1 MKRKNYLLGPPFLCL
16 LVILIGYAN
25 SGELLVDIDKVFV
38 QPGKPNTK
46 IILDTNSP
54 LPAPKTYYSKDI
66 PSTIVV
72 ELDNVKMTKKPQFAQ
87 KESSLIK
94 DIKIEEAGANKIRC
108 LISLK
113 EPVPYRIITNHKST
127 VVELTKIQRALRE
140 YVFDSEAKKELEKA
154 SKKKISLEKIDISE
168 TKDRV
173 NITAKLSSEAVSN
186 VFALDNPLR
195 LVVDL
200 FDTLYSNPTFDR
212 PIKKLGVE
220 KVRAAQFQY
229 SNPNTITRIV
239 FDLNEAGHYAL
250 NSAKDKLT
258 ISFFKDHAPLTSPK
272 VLTAAPKKTESKQ
285 EKTPTIE
292 KILKEFEKRSQKEKE
307 YKDALKEK
315 QAKQATKPVLQK
327 PVKSKQKESE
337 EALIKPDTKKAKE
350 TTKQK
355 PSKSTEK
362 DKDIKDTIKEKQPI
376 ESTQQK
382 PAKSETKESKKA
394 SKKSEPK
401 QVQVKETTPMA
412 AATTKQK
419 DKEPK
424 ETPIKQETK
433 QVIEKISQ
441 KAVKSEQKGKE
452 PKETSIKPEVKHAEK
467 ATKIQ
472 QKPSEIVQPT
482 KNKQKE
488 PKETSI
494 KPETNQIKET
504 TSKTEDKTT
513 QKDKELKEAAVKT
526 EAKQDKET
534 PAQKPVKA
542 AQTEKQPKE
551 TIVLPK
557 SLQSPPEK
565 TEKIED
571 SKSSIEESPP
581 AKTVQPNRT
590 NPVQSEAQQQQFKP
604 RTIVEEEQK
613 YEGAIMDLR
622 VKDADLRDVILS
634 IGEIAGLNTVFDP
647 EVRGTVTCDLKDI
660 PWDQALDLILKI
672 NKMGKAI
679 EGNVLR
685 IAPPGTLTREREEQ
699 NRLRQSEELAEPLIV
714 RTFKLSYSKASDVS
728 QLLRAKISGRGDIV
742 LDARTNTL
750 IITDVRSKID
760 LIERLISVF
769 DTPTPQVSI
778 EARIV
783 EATAT
788 FSRNLG
794 VQWGFQGIA
803 DPFYGNQTSLQFP
816 HKILADGAL
825 IPQGTITKG
834 IGGPLGGYAINL
846 PAPAFNSAIGLSFGN
861 ILDTFRLDMALS
873 ALESSGEGQII
884 SCPRITTQNNKEA
897 EIIQGRQIPVQTVA
911 NFTTTVRYQN
921 AALELRATPQITAE
935 GTIIMDIDIQN
946 NSADFANLVNG
957 IPPLI
962 RQSASTT
969 VLVPDGGTTVIGG
982 IYRTEDSITR
992 ERVPFLHKIPILGYL
1007 FRSFA
1012 RTKQNRELLIFI
1024 TPRIIKM

>member
-25 SGELLVDIDKVFV
+25 PGESLVNIDKIFV
-38 QPGKPNTK
+38 QPGKLHTK

-54 LPAPKTYYSKDI
+54 LPAPKTYYAKDT
-66 PSTIVV
+66 PSTIVI
-72 ELDNVKMTKKPQFAQ
+72 ELDNVKMTEKPQFAQ

-94 DIKIEEAGANKIRC
+94 DIKIEKAGTNKIRC

-113 EPVPYRIITNHKST
+113 EPVPYRIFTNHKST
-127 VVELTKIQRALRE
+127 IVELTRIQRALRE
-140 YVFDSEAKKELEKA
+140 YIFDPEAKRGLEKT
-154 SKKKISLEKIDISE
+154 SKKKISLEKIDVSE
-168 TKDRV
+168 AKDRV

-200 FDTLYSNPTFDR
+200 FDTLYSNPTFVR

-220 KVRAAQFQY
+220 KVRAAQFQN
-229 SNPNTITRIV
+229 SSQNTITRIV

-250 NSAKDKLT
+250 NSAKDELT
-258 ISFFKDHAPLTSPK
+258 ISFFKDHAPLASPK
-272 VLTAAPKKTESKQ
+272 ALTPAPEKTESKPT
-285 EKTPTIE
+285 ETRTIE
-292 KILKEFEKRSQKEKE
+292 KILKEFEKRSQKEKDT
-307 YKDALKEK
+307 KDTIEKK
-315 QAKQATKPVLQK
+315 QAKQTPESSLQK
-327 PVKSKQKESE
+327 PVESKPKESK
-337 EALIKPDTKKAKE
+337 EALIKPDTQKDKVTAQ
-350 TTKQK
+350 QK
-355 PSKSTEK
+355 PGERVDK
-362 DKDIKDTIKEKQPI
+362 DKKLKDTIKEKQPKQTI
-376 ESTQQK
+376 KPVKQKSTK
-382 PAKSETKESKKA
+382 GEAKDSKEATPKA
-394 SKKSEPK
+394 
-401 QVQVKETTPMA
+401 T
-412 AATTKQK
+412 TTKQK
-419 DKEPK
+419 DKESK

-441 KAVKSEQKGKE
+441 EAVKSEQKGKE
-452 PKETSIKPEVKHAEK
+452 PVKD
-467 ATKIQ
+467 
-472 QKPSEIVQPT
+472 
-482 KNKQKE
+482 KQKE
-488 PKETSI
+488 PKETLV
-494 KPETNQIKET
+494 KPETKQLPETKQIKET
-504 TSKTEDKTT
+504 ASKTQDKTT
-513 QKDKELKEAAVKT
+513 QKDKELKEPVVKP
-526 EAKQDKET
+526 EAKQAKET
-534 PAQKPVKA
+534 PAQKSVKS
-542 AQTEKQPKE
+542 AQKEEQPKE

-557 SLQSPPEK
+557 SLQRPPEK
-565 TEKIED
+565 TEKIAD
-571 SKSSIEESPP
+571 SKSSIEVSTD
-581 AKTVQPNRT
+581 AKPSQPNRT
-590 NPVQSEAQQQQFKP
+590 SPVQSQTGQQQFRP

-613 YEGAIMDLR
+613 YEGTIMDIR

-672 NKMGKAI
+672 NKMGKTI

-699 NRLRQSEELAEPLIV
+699 NRLKQSEELGEPLMV
-714 RTFKLSYSKASDVS
+714 RTFKLSYSKANDVS
-728 QLLRAKISGRGDIV
+728 QLLRGKISSRGDIV

-750 IITDVRSKID
+750 IITDARSKIE

-783 EATAT
+783 EASAT

-794 VQWGFQGIA
+794 IQWGFRGIA
-803 DPFYGNQTSLQFP
+803 DPLYGNQTSLQFP

-834 IGGPLGGYAINL
+834 ISGPLGGYAINL
-846 PAPAFNSAIGLSFGN
+846 PAPAFNAAVGVSFGN
-861 ILDTFRLDMALS
+861 ILDTFRLDIALS

-969 VLVPDGGTTVIGG
+969 VMVPDGGTTVIGG

-992 ERVPFLHKIPILGYL
+992 ERVPFFHKIPILGSL
-1007 FRSFA
+1007 FKNFA

>member
-1 MKRKNYLLGPPFLCL
+1 MKRKNYLLVPPFLCL

-25 SGELLVDIDKVFV
+25 SGEALVDIDKVLI
-38 QPGKPNTK
+38 QPGKLNTK
-46 IILDTNSP
+46 IIFGTNSP
-54 LPAPKTYYSKDI
+54 LPAPKTYYSKDT

-72 ELDNVKMTKKPQFAQ
+72 ELDNVKMTKKPQFAR
-87 KESSLIK
+87 KDTSLIK
-94 DIKIEEAGANKIRC
+94 DIKIEKAGAKKIRF

-127 VVELTKIQRALRE
+127 VVELTKIQRALKE
-140 YVFDSEAKKELEKA
+140 YVFDSEAKKEFEKTP
-154 SKKKISLEKIDISE
+154 KKKISLEKIDVSE

-200 FDTLYSNPTFDR
+200 FDTLYSNQTFDR

-239 FDLNEAGHYAL
+239 FDLNEPGRYAL
-250 NSAKDKLT
+250 NSTKDKLT

-272 VLTAAPKKTESKQ
+272 ALTPAPKKTESKQ
-285 EKTPTIE
+285 AKARTIE

-307 YKDALKEK
+307 YEDSVEKK
-315 QAKQATKPVLQK
+315 QAKQASEPILQK
-327 PVKSKQKESE
+327 PVKSKKKEPE
-337 EALIKPDTKKAKE
+337 EALKKPDAKKTKEA
-350 TTKQK
+350 TKQK
-355 PSKSTEK
+355 PSKSIEK
-362 DKDIKDTIKEKQPI
+362 DKDLKDTIKKKQPI
-376 ESTQQK
+376 ESAQQK
-382 PAKSETKESKKA
+382 DKESKK
-394 SKKSEPK
+394 
-401 QVQVKETTPMA
+401 
-412 AATTKQK
+412 
-419 DKEPK
+419 
-424 ETPIKQETK
+424 TPIKQETK
-433 QVIEKISQ
+433 QVIEKTSQ
-441 KAVKSEQKGKE
+441 KAVKSD
-452 PKETSIKPEVKHAEK
+452 P
-467 ATKIQ
+467 
-472 QKPSEIVQPT
+472 
-482 KNKQKE
+482 KQKE
-488 PKETSI
+488 PKETLG
-494 KPETNQIKET
+494 KPETKQTKET
-504 TSKTEDKTT
+504 ALKIQDKTT

-526 EAKQDKET
+526 EAKKVKET
-534 PAQKPVKA
+534 PAQKPVKVVQKDKVEKPKETIKKTQPKQIIEPKPEIKQTKETA
-542 AQTEKQPKE
+542 LKIQDKTTQKNKELKETPVQKPVKVAQKDKVEKPKE

-557 SLQSPPEK
+557 SFQKPPEK

-571 SKSSIEESPP
+571 SKSSIEVSTP
-581 AKTVQPNRT
+581 AKPTQPKRT
-590 NPVQSEAQQQQFKP
+590 DPVQSQTQQQQFRP
-604 RTIVEEEQK
+604 RTIAEEEQK

-622 VKDADLRDVILS
+622 VKDADLRDIILS

-647 EVRGTVTCDLKDI
+647 EVRGTVTCDLRDI

-672 NKMGKAI
+672 NKMGMTI

-699 NRLRQSEELAEPLIV
+699 NRLKQSVQLAEPLIV
-714 RTFKLSYSKASDVS
+714 RIFKLSYSKASDVS
-728 QLLRAKISGRGDIV
+728 TLLRGKISSRGDIV

-750 IITDVRSKID
+750 IITDVRSKIQ

-783 EATAT
+783 EVTAT
-788 FSRNLG
+788 FSRNIG
-794 VQWGFQGIA
+794 IQWGFRGIA

-846 PAPAFNSAIGLSFGN
+846 PAPSFSSVIGISFGN

-884 SCPRITTQNNKEA
+884 SCPRITTQNNKQA

-969 VLVPDGGTTVIGG
+969 VMVPDGGTTVIGG

-992 ERVPFLHKIPILGYL
+992 EKVPFLHKIPILGSL
-1007 FRSFA
+1007 FKNFA

>member
-1 MKRKNYLLGPPFLCL
+1 MKRKNYLLVPPFLCL

-25 SGELLVDIDKVFV
+25 SGEALVDIDKVLI
-38 QPGKPNTK
+38 QPGKLNTK
-46 IILDTNSP
+46 IIFGTNSP
-54 LPAPKTYYSKDI
+54 LPAPKTYYSKDT

-72 ELDNVKMTKKPQFAQ
+72 ELDNVKMIKKPQFAR
-87 KESSLIK
+87 KDTSLIK
-94 DIKIEEAGANKIRC
+94 DIKIEKAGAKKIRF

-113 EPVPYRIITNHKST
+113 EPVPYRIITNHEST
-127 VVELTKIQRALRE
+127 VVELTKIQRALKE
-140 YVFDSEAKKELEKA
+140 YIFDSEAKKEFEKTP
-154 SKKKISLEKIDISE
+154 KKKIYLEKIDISE

-200 FDTLYSNPTFDR
+200 FDTLYSNQTFDR

-239 FDLNEAGHYAL
+239 FDLNEPGRYAL
-250 NSAKDKLT
+250 NSTKDKLT

-272 VLTAAPKKTESKQ
+272 ALTPVPKKTESKQ
-285 EKTPTIE
+285 AKARTIE
-292 KILKEFEKRSQKEKE
+292 KILKEFEQRSQEEKE
-307 YKDALKEK
+307 YEDTVEKK
-315 QAKQATKPVLQK
+315 QAKQTSEPILQK
-327 PVKSKQKESE
+327 PVKSKKKEPE
-337 EALIKPDTKKAKE
+337 EALKKPDAKKTKEA
-350 TTKQK
+350 TKQK
-355 PSKSTEK
+355 PSKGIEK
-362 DKDIKDTIKEKQPI
+362 DKDLKDTIKKKQPI
-376 ESTQQK
+376 ESAQQK
-382 PAKSETKESKKA
+382 DKESKK
-394 SKKSEPK
+394 
-401 QVQVKETTPMA
+401 
-412 AATTKQK
+412 
-419 DKEPK
+419 
-424 ETPIKQETK
+424 TPIKQETK
-433 QVIEKISQ
+433 QVIEKTSQ
-441 KAVKSEQKGKE
+441 KAVKSD
-452 PKETSIKPEVKHAEK
+452 P
-467 ATKIQ
+467 
-472 QKPSEIVQPT
+472 
-482 KNKQKE
+482 KQKE
-488 PKETSI
+488 PKETLA
-494 KPETNQIKET
+494 KPETKET
-504 TSKTEDKTT
+504 ALKIQDKTT
-513 QKDKELKEAAVKT
+513 QKDKELKE
-526 EAKQDKET
+526 T
-534 PAQKPVKA
+534 PVQKPVKV
-542 AQTEKQPKE
+542 AQKDKVEKPKE

-557 SLQSPPEK
+557 SFQKPPEK

-571 SKSSIEESPP
+571 SKSSIEVSTP
-581 AKTVQPNRT
+581 AKPTQPKRT
-590 NPVQSEAQQQQFKP
+590 DPVQSQTQQQQFRP
-604 RTIVEEEQK
+604 RTIAEEEQK

-622 VKDADLRDVILS
+622 VKDADLRDIILS

-647 EVRGTVTCDLKDI
+647 EVRGTVTCDLRDI

-672 NKMGKAI
+672 NKMGMTI

-699 NRLRQSEELAEPLIV
+699 NRLKQSVQLAEPLIV
-714 RTFKLSYSKASDVS
+714 RIFKLSYSKASDVS
-728 QLLRAKISGRGDIV
+728 TLLRGKISSRGDIV
-742 LDARTNTL
+742 LDVRTNTL
-750 IITDVRSKID
+750 IITDVRSKIQ

-783 EATAT
+783 EVTAT
-788 FSRNLG
+788 FSRNIG
-794 VQWGFQGIA
+794 IQWGFRGIA

-846 PAPAFNSAIGLSFGN
+846 PAPSFSSVIGISFGN

-884 SCPRITTQNNKEA
+884 SCPRITTQNNKQA
-897 EIIQGRQIPVQTVA
+897 EIIQGRQIPIQTVA

-969 VLVPDGGTTVIGG
+969 VMVPDGGTTVIGG

-992 ERVPFLHKIPILGYL
+992 EKVPFLHKIPILGSL
-1007 FRSFA
+1007 FKNFA

>member
-1 MKRKNYLLGPPFLCL
+1 MKRKNYLLGPPFLFL

-25 SGELLVDIDKVFV
+25 SGESLVDIDKVLV
-38 QPGKPNTK
+38 QPGKLNTK

-72 ELDNVKMTKKPQFAQ
+72 ELDNVKMTKKPQFDQ

-94 DIKIEEAGANKIRC
+94 DIKIEKAGPKKIRC
-108 LISLK
+108 FISLK

-140 YVFDSEAKKELEKA
+140 YVFDSEAKKELGKA
-154 SKKKISLEKIDISE
+154 SKKKKISLEKIDISE
-168 TKDRV
+168 TKDSV

-250 NSAKDKLT
+250 DSAKDKLT
-258 ISFFKDHAPLTSPK
+258 ISFFKEQAPLTSPR
-272 VLTAAPKKTESKQ
+272 VPTAAPEKTESKKP
-285 EKTPTIE
+285 ETPTIE
-292 KILKEFEKRSQKEKE
+292 KILKEFEKRSQKEK
-307 YKDALKEK
+307 DAT
-315 QAKQATKPVLQK
+315 Q
-327 PVKSKQKESE
+327 
-337 EALIKPDTKKAKE
+337 
-350 TTKQK
+350 QK
-355 PSKSTEK
+355 PSESIDK
-362 DKDIKDTIKEKQPI
+362 DKDLKDTIKKKQPT
-376 ESTQQK
+376 ESSQQK
-382 PAKSETKESKKA
+382 SAKSETKESK
-394 SKKSEPK
+394 
-401 QVQVKETTPMA
+401 ETP
-412 AATTKQK
+412 TKQA
-419 DKEPK
+419 
-424 ETPIKQETK
+424 TK

-441 KAVKSEQKGKE
+441 KAVKNE
-452 PKETSIKPEVKHAEK
+452 PKEKESKELSIKPEVKQAEK
-467 ATKIQ
+467 AAKTQ
-472 QKPSEIVQPT
+472 LKPSESVKKDKDKEPKETIKKTQPEQII
-482 KNKQKE
+482 KPKPAPQEPIASKQKE
-488 PKETSI
+488 PKETLV
-494 KPETNQIKET
+494 KPETKQTEET
-504 TSKTEDKTT
+504 ASKILDKAA
-513 QKDKELKEAAVKT
+513 QKDKELTNTAMKT
-526 EAKQDKET
+526 ETKQEKET
-534 PAQKPVKA
+534 PVQKPVKV
-542 AQTEKQPKE
+542 AQKEEQPEE

-557 SLQSPPEK
+557 SLQRPAEK
-565 TEKIED
+565 TEKTKD
-571 SKSSIEESPP
+571 SKSSIEVSTA
-581 AKTVQPNRT
+581 AKPTQPNRT
-590 NPVQSEAQQQQFKP
+590 SPAQSEAQQQKFMPK
-604 RTIVEEEQK
+604 TIAEEEQR

-699 NRLRQSEELAEPLIV
+699 NRLKQSEELAEPLITK
-714 RTFKLSYSKASDVS
+714 TFKLSYSKANDVS
-728 QLLRAKISGRGDIV
+728 QLLRSKISSRGDIV

-750 IITDVRSKID
+750 IITDVRSKIE
-760 LIERLISVF
+760 LIERLLSVF

-794 VQWGFQGIA
+794 IQWGFKGIA

-816 HKILADGAL
+816 HKVLADGAL

-846 PAPAFNSAIGLSFGN
+846 PAPAFNTAVGLSFGN

-946 NSADFANLVNG
+946 NAADFANLVNG

-969 VLVPDGGTTVIGG
+969 VMVPDGGTTVIGG

-992 ERVPFLHKIPILGYL
+992 ERVPLLHKIPILGSL

>member
-1 MKRKNYLLGPPFLCL
+1 MKRKNYLLVPPFLCL

-25 SGELLVDIDKVFV
+25 SGESLVDIDKVLV
-38 QPGKPNTK
+38 QPGKLNTK
-46 IILDTNSP
+46 IILGTNSP
-54 LPAPKTYYSKDI
+54 LPAPKTYYSKDT

-72 ELDNVKMTKKPQFAQ
+72 ELDNVKMTKKPQFAR
-87 KESSLIK
+87 KDSSLIK
-94 DIKIEEAGANKIRC
+94 DIKIEKTGAKKIRF
-108 LISLK
+108 LISLR

-127 VVELTKIQRALRE
+127 VVELTKIQRALKE
-140 YVFDSEAKKELEKA
+140 YVFDSEAKKEFEKTP
-154 SKKKISLEKIDISE
+154 KKKISLEKIDVSK

-200 FDTLYSNPTFDR
+200 FDTLYSNQTFGR

-239 FDLNEAGHYAL
+239 FDLNEPGRYAL
-250 NSAKDKLT
+250 NSTKDKLT

-272 VLTAAPKKTESKQ
+272 ALTPAPKKTESKQ
-285 EKTPTIE
+285 AKARTIE

-307 YKDALKEK
+307 YEDSVEKK
-315 QAKQATKPVLQK
+315 QAKQTSEPILQK
-327 PVKSKQKESE
+327 PVKSKKKEPE
-337 EALIKPDTKKAKE
+337 EALKKPDAKKTKEA
-350 TTKQK
+350 TKQK
-355 PSKSTEK
+355 PSKSIEK
-362 DKDIKDTIKEKQPI
+362 DKDLKDTIKKKQPI
-376 ESTQQK
+376 ESAQ
-382 PAKSETKESKKA
+382 
-394 SKKSEPK
+394 
-401 QVQVKETTPMA
+401 
-412 AATTKQK
+412 QK
-419 DKEPK
+419 DKESK
-424 ETPIKQETK
+424 EAPIKQETK

-441 KAVKSEQKGKE
+441 KAVKSD
-452 PKETSIKPEVKHAEK
+452 P
-467 ATKIQ
+467 
-472 QKPSEIVQPT
+472 
-482 KNKQKE
+482 KQKE
-488 PKETSI
+488 PKEKLAT
-494 KPETNQIKET
+494 PETKQTKET
-504 TSKTEDKTT
+504 ALKIQDKTT

-526 EAKQDKET
+526 EAKKIKET
-534 PAQKPVKA
+534 PAQKPVKVAQKDKVEKPKETIKKTQPKQIIEPKPAVQKDKELKEA
-542 AQTEKQPKE
+542 AVKTEAKKVKETPAQKPVKVAQKDKVEKPKE

-557 SLQSPPEK
+557 SFQKSPEK

-571 SKSSIEESPP
+571 SKSSIEVSTP
-581 AKTVQPNRT
+581 AKPTQPKRT
-590 NPVQSEAQQQQFKP
+590 DPVQSQTQQQQFKP
-604 RTIVEEEQK
+604 RTIAEEEQK
-613 YEGAIMDLR
+613 YEGTIMDLR
-622 VKDADLRDVILS
+622 VKDADLRDIILS

-647 EVRGTVTCDLKDI
+647 EVRGTVTCDLRDI
-660 PWDQALDLILKI
+660 PWDQALDLILRI
-672 NKMGKAI
+672 NKMGMTI

-699 NRLRQSEELAEPLIV
+699 NRLKQSVELAEPLIV
-714 RTFKLSYSKASDVS
+714 RTFKLSYSKANDVS
-728 QLLRAKISGRGDIV
+728 TLLRGKISSRGDIV

-750 IITDVRSKID
+750 IITDVRSKIE

-783 EATAT
+783 EVTAT
-788 FSRNLG
+788 FSRNIG
-794 VQWGFQGIA
+794 IQWGFRGIA

-816 HKILADGAL
+816 HKVLADGAL

-846 PAPAFNSAIGLSFGN
+846 PAPAFSSAIGLSFGN

-884 SCPRITTQNNKEA
+884 SCPSITTQNNKQA

-969 VLVPDGGTTVIGG
+969 VMVPDGGTTVIGG

-992 ERVPFLHKIPILGYL
+992 EKVPFLHKIPILGSL
-1007 FRSFA
+1007 FKNFA

-1024 TPRIIKM
+1024 TPRIIKL

>member
-1 MKRKNYLLGPPFLCL
+1 MKRKNYLLVPSFLCL

-25 SGELLVDIDKVFV
+25 SGESLVDIDKVLV
-38 QPGKPNTK
+38 QPGKLNTK
-46 IILDTNSP
+46 IILGTNSP
-54 LPAPKTYYSKDI
+54 LPAPKTYYSKNT

-72 ELDNVKMTKKPQFAQ
+72 ELDNVKMTKKPQFAR
-87 KESSLIK
+87 KDSSLIK
-94 DIKIEEAGANKIRC
+94 DIKIEKAGAKKIRF

-113 EPVPYRIITNHKST
+113 EPVPYRIITNYKST
-127 VVELTKIQRALRE
+127 VVELTKIQRALKE
-140 YVFDSEAKKELEKA
+140 YVFDSEAKKEFEKTP
-154 SKKKISLEKIDISE
+154 KKKISLKKIDVSE

-200 FDTLYSNPTFDR
+200 FDTLYSNQTFDR

-239 FDLNEAGHYAL
+239 FDLNEPGRYAL

-258 ISFFKDHAPLTSPK
+258 ISFFKDHAPLASPK
-272 VLTAAPKKTESKQ
+272 VLPPAPKKTESKQ
-285 EKTPTIE
+285 EKTRSIE
-292 KILKEFEKRSQKEKE
+292 KILKEFEKKSQKEKE
-307 YKDALKEK
+307 YE
-315 QAKQATKPVLQK
+315 
-327 PVKSKQKESE
+327 
-337 EALIKPDTKKAKE
+337 
-350 TTKQK
+350 
-355 PSKSTEK
+355 
-362 DKDIKDTIKEKQPI
+362 DTIKKKQPI
-376 ESTQQK
+376 ESAQQK
-382 PAKSETKESKKA
+382 PAKSNTKESKKA
-394 SKKSEPK
+394 FKKSEPT
-401 QVQVKETTPMA
+401 QVQVKKEAPKAT
-412 AATTKQK
+412 ATTKQK
-419 DKEPK
+419 DKESK

-441 KAVKSEQKGKE
+441 KAVKSEPKVKE
-452 PKETSIKPEVKHAEK
+452 PKETSIKPEVKHAKK
-467 ATKIQ
+467 ATKTQ
-472 QKPSEIVQPT
+472 QKPV
-482 KNKQKE
+482 KNKPKE
-488 PKETSI
+488 PKETLA
-494 KPETNQIKET
+494 KPETKQTKEAAL
-504 TSKTEDKTT
+504 KIQDKTT

-526 EAKQDKET
+526 EVKQVKET
-534 PAQKPVKA
+534 PAQKPVKV
-542 AQTEKQPKE
+542 AQKEKQPKE

-557 SLQSPPEK
+557 SFQKPPEK

-571 SKSSIEESPP
+571 SKSSIEVSSP
-581 AKTVQPNRT
+581 AKPTQPKRT
-590 NPVQSEAQQQQFKP
+590 NPVQSQTQQQQFRP
-604 RTIVEEEQK
+604 RTIAEEEQR

-672 NKMGKAI
+672 NKMGMTI

-699 NRLRQSEELAEPLIV
+699 NRLKQSEELAEPLIV
-714 RTFKLSYSKASDVS
+714 TTFKLSYSKANDVS
-728 QLLRAKISGRGDIV
+728 ALLRGKISSRGDIV

-750 IITDVRSKID
+750 IITDVRSKLE

-783 EATAT
+783 EASAT

-794 VQWGFQGIA
+794 IQWGFRGIA

-816 HKILADGAL
+816 HKVLADGAL

-846 PAPAFNSAIGLSFGN
+846 PAPAFSSAIGLSFGN

-884 SCPRITTQNNKEA
+884 SCPRITTQNNKQA
-897 EIIQGRQIPVQTVA
+897 EIIQGRQIPIQTVA

-969 VLVPDGGTTVIGG
+969 VMVPDGGTTVIGG

-992 ERVPFLHKIPILGYL
+992 ERVPFLHKIPILGSL
-1007 FRSFA
+1007 FKSFA